1 MEELRNSQSYID
13 AYAKYIKTGKDKEIR
28 ALLTANATVLEGTT
42 QIPVPE
48 FVYDTVKTAWEDSEL
63 LRYVRKLYVKG
74 NLKVGFE
81 VSSSGAE
88 VHPEGGD
95 PIQEEELQIGV
106 VELVPEMVKKYVM
119 LSDELEAMA
128 SRDFLMYVY
137 DELTHQIALKL
148 ETEIINAI
156 TNQPVGVTVPEV
168 VNYGTNPKPE
178 TIAMSLSKLCA
189 EAKNPVAIMN
199 RGTWGEFKK
208 AQYEANYPIDVFEKL
223 TVIFS
228 DALKSFA
235 DASVND
241 PYLIVGDF
249 ENGFLM
255 NYPEGD
261 EIRIK
266 RDDITLATQDLVRY
280 VGRVYCA
287 FGVIAPKHFAVIEK
301 LGSEGRT
308 KLIYENG
315 TYDVSDRAKAYVHV
329 TNTDEKHYLIPK
341 GTRATS
347 MELDGTYGIFLPN
360 TYVFAPK
367 LYFVIDG
374 VEYETRPYGAVGT
387 PSNTI
392 PFTFGSNNTQIA
404 LVSSDYMGLGMFS
417 GTGIITARDTE
428 PTEHSISVYYK
439 GSQELNW
446 QIVFVNDVS
455 TEDFKA
461 VAYFYSNMQIDNFD
475 IRPDK
480 YSFPM
485 GLPNT
490 VTNSTRYVGQALGQY
505 GSISNRVGGIISGDD
520 TGRNI
525 SYNSN
530 EYGKSNLVYYVWTA

>member
-28 ALLTANATVLEGTT
+28 ALLTANAIALEGTT

-81 VSSSGAE
+81 ISSSGAE
-88 VHPEGGD
+88 IHPEGGD
-95 PIQEEELQIGV
+95 PIQEEQLQIGV
-106 VELVPEMVKKYVM
+106 VELVPEMIKKYVM
-119 LSDELEAMA
+119 LSDELEALA

-178 TIAMSLSKLCA
+178 TIAMTLSKLCA

-208 AQYEANYPIDVFEKL
+208 AQYEANYPIDVFENL

-228 DALKSFA
+228 DALSSFA
-235 DASVND
+235 DADVND

-287 FGVIAPKHFAVIEK
+287 MGVIAPRHFVAVTKASDEGGEGGG
-301 LGSEGRT
+301 GSGDGIVFNHKPVQFRFQNRASSVDMT
-308 KLIYENG
+308 ITPDGLLYVADDGSLVVNSSIGIYEDGGGLEINPSVDTEYKAFILTSPFGGSPKYNFTLAFEQSG
-315 TYDVSDRAKAYVHV
+315 TARAYTISGTNCTVSEITGQPDVYSVDIAENETDIAYV
-329 TNTDEKHYLIPK
+329 N
-341 GTRATS
+341 
-347 MELDGTYGIFLPN
+347 
-360 TYVFAPK
+360 
-367 LYFVIDG
+367 
-374 VEYETRPYGAVGT
+374 
-387 PSNTI
+387 
-392 PFTFGSNNTQIA
+392 
-404 LVSSDYMGLGMFS
+404 VS
-417 GTGIITARDTE
+417 IT
-428 PTEHSISVYYK
+428 
-439 GSQELNW
+439 
-446 QIVFVNDVS
+446 
-455 TEDFKA
+455 
-461 VAYFYSNMQIDNFD
+461 
-475 IRPDK
+475 
-480 YSFPM
+480 
-485 GLPNT
+485 
-490 VTNSTRYVGQALGQY
+490 
-505 GSISNRVGGIISGDD
+505 GGI
-520 TGRNI
+520 
-525 SYNSN
+525 
-530 EYGKSNLVYYVWTA
+530 A

>member
-28 ALLTANATVLEGTT
+28 AMLTENAIEGG

-81 VSSSGAE
+81 ISSTGAE
-88 VHPEGGD
+88 IHPEGGD

-106 VELVPEMVKKYVM
+106 VELVPSMVKKYVM

-178 TIAMSLSKLCA
+178 TIAMALSRLSA
-189 EAKNPVAIMN
+189 EAKNPVVIMN

-228 DALKSFA
+228 DALPPFELA
-235 DASVND
+235 QVNN
-241 PYLIVGDF
+241 PYMIVGDF

-287 FGVIAPKHFAVIEK
+287 MSVIAPGHFVAVTKASDEG
-301 LGSEGRT
+301 GSGGGGGSSDFPVKKMSLSLVNSGSPLPMSDWVVST
-308 KLIYENG
+308 SG
-315 TYDVSDRAKAYVHV
+315 FVVDGYDFVQ
-329 TNTDEKHYLIPK
+329 
-341 GTRATS
+341 
-347 MELDGTYGIFLPN
+347 YGAPEMPHAFLPSETIPWDDLMMPAN
-360 TYVFAPK
+360 STVTLA
-367 LYFVIDG
+367 LYYSAQDPEFVIKS
-374 VEYETRPYGAVGT
+374 TA
-387 PSNTI
+387 
-392 PFTFGSNNTQIA
+392 
-404 LVSSDYMGLGMFS
+404 S
-417 GTGIITARDTE
+417 GTDLVNCEFLDSTTIGVDDVAMD
-428 PTEHSISVYYK
+428 SSVT
-439 GSQELNW
+439 
-446 QIVFVNDVS
+446 I
-455 TEDFKA
+455 
-461 VAYFYSNMQIDNFD
+461 
-475 IRPDK
+475 
-480 YSFPM
+480 
-485 GLPNT
+485 
-490 VTNSTRYVGQALGQY
+490 
-505 GSISNRVGGIISGDD
+505 GG
-520 TGRNI
+520 
-525 SYNSN
+525 
-530 EYGKSNLVYYVWTA
+530 GK

>member
-28 ALLTANATVLEGTT
+28 ALLTANATALEGTT

-81 VSSSGAE
+81 VSSSGAQ

-95 PIQEEELQIGV
+95 PIQEEELTIGV
-106 VELVPEMVKKYVM
+106 VELVPVMVKKYVM

-137 DELTHQIALKL
+137 DELTHQIALAI
-148 ETEIINAI
+148 EGGIVATI

-168 VNYGTNPKPE
+168 INYGTNPKPE
-178 TIAMSLSKLCA
+178 TIAMALSRLTA
-189 EAKNPVAIMN
+189 EAKNPVVIMN

-208 AQYEANYPIDVFEKL
+208 AQYEANYPIDVFENL

-228 DALKSFA
+228 DALPPFA
-235 DASVND
+235 QAQVNN

-287 FGVIAPKHFAVIEK
+287 MGVIAPRHFVAVTKASDEGGEGGEGG
-301 LGSEGRT
+301 GSGSGDFSTVEITLVNNTRDDSTTINTPLIDSNDRINWLDYVDAPGSTKTIKVVMYKGQPTFAEVNAPSADNVVAEGGVT
-308 KLIYENG
+308 EISHTG
-315 TYDVSDRAKAYVHV
+315 T
-329 TNTDEKHYLIPK
+329 
-341 GTRATS
+341 
-347 MELDGTYGIFLPN
+347 TYFIQITG
-360 TYVFAPK
+360 
-367 LYFVIDG
+367 DG
-374 VEYETRPYGAVGT
+374 V
-387 PSNTI
+387 
-392 PFTFGSNNTQIA
+392 
-404 LVSSDYMGLGMFS
+404 
-417 GTGIITARDTE
+417 IT
-428 PTEHSISVYYK
+428 
-439 GSQELNW
+439 
-446 QIVFVNDVS
+446 
-455 TEDFKA
+455 
-461 VAYFYSNMQIDNFD
+461 
-475 IRPDK
+475 
-480 YSFPM
+480 
-485 GLPNT
+485 
-490 VTNSTRYVGQALGQY
+490 
-505 GSISNRVGGIISGDD
+505 ISG
-520 TGRNI
+520 
-525 SYNSN
+525 
-530 EYGKSNLVYYVWTA
+530 GK

>member
-28 ALLTANATVLEGTT
+28 ALLTANAIALEGTT

-208 AQYEANYPIDVFEKL
+208 AQYDAKYPIDVFEKL

-235 DASVND
+235 DAQVNE

-287 FGVIAPKHFAVIEK
+287 MGVIAPRHFVTVNKGNEVTPIVPTGNIEI
-301 LGSEGRT
+301 T
-308 KLIYENG
+308 ENG
-315 TYDVSDRAKAYVHV
+315 ENINVAPYATATVNVAGGGETAELTLYNNAENNRIYSVVIPHITDNGVTTSKVDITVGEPTILILPINNGRIIIGIDNDYVFQ
-329 TNTDEKHYLIPK
+329 D
-341 GTRATS
+341 TS
-347 MELDGTYGIFLPN
+347 GAPTLTGAIELDLEN
-360 TYVFAPK
+360 M
-367 LYFVIDG
+367 
-374 VEYETRPYGAVGT
+374 
-387 PSNTI
+387 TI
-392 PFTFGSNNTQIA
+392 
-404 LVSSDYMGLGMFS
+404 
-417 GTGIITARDTE
+417 
-428 PTEHSISVYYK
+428 
-439 GSQELNW
+439 
-446 QIVFVNDVS
+446 
-455 TEDFKA
+455 
-461 VAYFYSNMQIDNFD
+461 
-475 IRPDK
+475 
-480 YSFPM
+480 
-485 GLPNT
+485 
-490 VTNSTRYVGQALGQY
+490 
-505 GSISNRVGGIISGDD
+505 IISGDGTITA
-520 TGRNI
+520 TGTGPIPR
-525 SYNSN
+525 
-530 EYGKSNLVYYVWTA
+530 

>member
-28 ALLTANATVLEGTT
+28 AMLTENAFEGG

-81 VSSSGAE
+81 ISSSGADI
-88 VHPEGGD
+88 HSEGD
-95 PIQEEELQIGV
+95 EPIQEEQLQIGV
-106 VELVPEMVKKYVM
+106 VELVPEMIKKYVM

-178 TIAMSLSKLCA
+178 TIAMALSRLTA
-189 EAKNPVAIMN
+189 EAKNPVVIMN

-208 AQYEANYPIDVFEKL
+208 AQYEANYPIDVFENL

-228 DALKSFA
+228 DALPPFA
-235 DASVND
+235 QAQVNN
-241 PYLIVGDF
+241 PYMIVGDF

-287 FGVIAPKHFAVIEK
+287 MGVIAPRHFVAVTKASDEGGSGGGGGGSDFPVKKMTLTLVNSGSSKAMSGLLTSTNGFVVDKYDFAQFGAPEMPHI
-301 LGSEGRT
+301 LTSSEGIPWSGLT
-308 KLIYENG
+308 MPEDSTATITLYYAADSPEVEV
-315 TYDVSDRAKAYVHV
+315 VSTVM
-329 TNTDEKHYLIPK
+329 
-341 GTRATS
+341 TS
-347 MELDGTYGIFLPN
+347 DFVNCELED
-360 TYVFAPK
+360 
-367 LYFVIDG
+367 
-374 VEYETRPYGAVGT
+374 
-387 PSNTI
+387 S
-392 PFTFGSNNTQIA
+392 TFI
-404 LVSSDYMGLGMFS
+404 
-417 GTGIITARDTE
+417 TGIDVTMD
-428 PTEHSISVYYK
+428 SSV
-439 GSQELNW
+439 
-446 QIVFVNDVS
+446 
-455 TEDFKA
+455 T
-461 VAYFYSNMQIDNFD
+461 
-475 IRPDK
+475 
-480 YSFPM
+480 
-485 GLPNT
+485 
-490 VTNSTRYVGQALGQY
+490 
-505 GSISNRVGGIISGDD
+505 ISG
-520 TGRNI
+520 
-525 SYNSN
+525 S
-530 EYGKSNLVYYVWTA
+530 K

>member
-28 ALLTANATVLEGTT
+28 AMLTENALEGG

-81 VSSSGAE
+81 VSSSGAQ

-95 PIQEEELQIGV
+95 PIQEEELTIGV

-235 DASVND
+235 DAQVNE

-287 FGVIAPKHFAVIEK
+287 MGVIAPRHFVTVNKGDEVTPIVPTGNIEITENGENINVAPYATATVNVSGGGVDLLHTELTIQNESSADFTFAQEDTLLCAGYAVGTEA
-301 LGSEGRT
+301 LGSPINFLLTEIIDENDTLGIDFVT
-308 KLIYENG
+308 KNITIPGNSE
-315 TYDVSDRAKAYVHV
+315 V
-329 TNTDEKHYLIPK
+329 TFMLYYLSPTANCYIIP
-341 GTRATS
+341 S
-347 MELDGTYGIFLPN
+347 LNVESVVNMELD
-360 TYVFAPK
+360 
-367 LYFVIDG
+367 
-374 VEYETRPYGAVGT
+374 EGAYYLINNA
-387 PSNTI
+387 SN
-392 PFTFGSNNTQIA
+392 
-404 LVSSDYMGLGMFS
+404 SS
-417 GTGIITARDTE
+417 IIL
-428 PTEHSISVYYK
+428 SVRK
-439 GSQELNW
+439 
-446 QIVFVNDVS
+446 
-455 TEDFKA
+455 
-461 VAYFYSNMQIDNFD
+461 
-475 IRPDK
+475 
-480 YSFPM
+480 
-485 GLPNT
+485 
-490 VTNSTRYVGQALGQY
+490 
-505 GSISNRVGGIISGDD
+505 
-520 TGRNI
+520 
-525 SYNSN
+525 
-530 EYGKSNLVYYVWTA
+530 

>member
-1 MEELRNSQSYID
+1 MEELRNSRSYID

-228 DALKSFA
+228 DALKSYA
-235 DASVND
+235 DASVNE

-287 FGVIAPKHFAVIEK
+287 MGVIAPRHFVAVTKASDEGGEGGGGSGDGIVFGHKPVKFNIQNRAASVDMVITQSGLLFVVDGQLYIEE
-301 LGSEGRT
+301 GISISETG
-308 KLIYENG
+308 EG
-315 TYDVSDRAKAYVHV
+315 
-329 TNTDEKHYLIPK
+329 
-341 GTRATS
+341 
-347 MELDGTYGIFLPN
+347 LDI
-360 TYVFAPK
+360 AP
-367 LYFVIDG
+367 
-374 VEYETRPYGAVGT
+374 P
-387 PSNTI
+387 
-392 PFTFGSNNTQIA
+392 
-404 LVSSDYMGLGMFS
+404 
-417 GTGIITARDTE
+417 RDTE
-428 PTEHSISVYYK
+428 FEAFSLVTPFGGSPVYEFILEVEQNGETTRAYTITGTNCTVTAVT
-439 GSQELNW
+439 GSPNRYIV
-446 QIVFVNDVS
+446 QIAENE
-455 TEDFKA
+455 TN
-461 VAYFYSNMQIDNFD
+461 VAYVNVNIE
-475 IRPDK
+475 
-480 YSFPM
+480 
-485 GLPNT
+485 
-490 VTNSTRYVGQALGQY
+490 
-505 GSISNRVGGIISGDD
+505 GGIS
-520 TGRNI
+520 
-525 SYNSN
+525 
-530 EYGKSNLVYYVWTA
+530 

>member
-28 ALLTANATVLEGTT
+28 AMLTANAIEVG

-81 VSSSGAE
+81 ISSSGAE
-88 VHPEGGD
+88 IHPEGGD
-95 PIQEEELQIGV
+95 PIQEEELTIGV

-137 DELTHQIALKL
+137 EELTHQIALKL

-178 TIAMSLSKLCA
+178 TIAMTLSKLCA
-189 EAKNPVAIMN
+189 EAKNPVVIMN

-228 DALKSFA
+228 DALPSFA
-235 DASVND
+235 DASVDD
-241 PYLIVGDF
+241 PYMIVGDF

-287 FGVIAPKHFAVIEK
+287 MGVIAPRHFVAVTKASDESGSGGGGSSYTEMEFTDNTEDDFYESVLTISEIITASASGT
-301 LGSEGRT
+301 LGFMKTGT
-308 KLIYENG
+308 KLIGASIVSDIPYIIVAINENEDTPG
-315 TYDVSDRAKAYVHV
+315 TYDV
-329 TNTDEKHYLIPK
+329 
-341 GTRATS
+341 
-347 MELDGTYGIFLPN
+347 F
-360 TYVFAPK
+360 
-367 LYFVIDG
+367 
-374 VEYETRPYGAVGT
+374 
-387 PSNTI
+387 
-392 PFTFGSNNTQIA
+392 
-404 LVSSDYMGLGMFS
+404 
-417 GTGIITARDTE
+417 
-428 PTEHSISVYYK
+428 ISAA
-439 GSQELNW
+439 E
-446 QIVFVNDVS
+446 
-455 TEDFKA
+455 
-461 VAYFYSNMQIDNFD
+461 
-475 IRPDK
+475 
-480 YSFPM
+480 
-485 GLPNT
+485 
-490 VTNSTRYVGQALGQY
+490 YVGLNPSGRTDLFYEALAPTDH
-505 GSISNRVGGIISGDD
+505 I
-520 TGRNI
+520 TM
-525 SYNSN
+525 SYS
-530 EYGKSNLVYYVWTA
+530 K

>member
-28 ALLTANATVLEGTT
+28 AMLTENAPNNG

-81 VSSSGAE
+81 ISSSGAE

-95 PIQEEELQIGV
+95 PIQEEQLQIGV

-128 SRDFLMYVY
+128 SRDFLTYVY

-148 ETEIINAI
+148 ESEIINAI

-178 TIAMSLSKLCA
+178 TIAMVLSKLTA

-228 DALKSFA
+228 DALSSFA
-235 DASVND
+235 DASVDD

-287 FGVIAPKHFAVIEK
+287 MGVIAPKHFAVVNKGDEATPIVPTGNIEI
-301 LGSEGRT
+301 T
-308 KLIYENG
+308 ENG
-315 TYDVSDRAKAYVHV
+315 ENINVAPYATATVNVSGGGDIDYDKLPMCKVTVINGTNEMYETPMLDSALQQGKPIMAPFPSIHYRPYPAVPDRYAINGLNYE
-329 TNTDEKHYLIPK
+329 T
-341 GTRATS
+341 ATS
-347 MELDGTYGIFLPN
+347 SYSDSLFTELVNCTLNKEVDGDMTYWEINVTDKSLPASV
-360 TYVFAPK
+360 T
-367 LYFVIDG
+367 ID
-374 VEYETRPYGAVGT
+374 VTAFTPY
-387 PSNTI
+387 
-392 PFTFGSNNTQIA
+392 
-404 LVSSDYMGLGMFS
+404 S
-417 GTGIITARDTE
+417 G
-428 PTEHSISVYYK
+428 
-439 GSQELNW
+439 
-446 QIVFVNDVS
+446 
-455 TEDFKA
+455 
-461 VAYFYSNMQIDNFD
+461 
-475 IRPDK
+475 
-480 YSFPM
+480 
-485 GLPNT
+485 
-490 VTNSTRYVGQALGQY
+490 
-505 GSISNRVGGIISGDD
+505 
-520 TGRNI
+520 
-525 SYNSN
+525 
-530 EYGKSNLVYYVWTA
+530 

>member
-28 ALLTANATVLEGTT
+28 ALLTANAIALEGTT

-81 VSSSGAE
+81 ISSSGAE

-95 PIQEEELQIGV
+95 PIQEEQLQIGV

-119 LSDELEAMA
+119 LSDELEALA
-128 SRDFLMYVY
+128 SRDFLIYVY

-148 ETEIINAI
+148 ESEIINAI

-178 TIAMSLSKLCA
+178 TIAMTLSKLCA

-228 DALKSFA
+228 DALSSFA

-287 FGVIAPKHFAVIEK
+287 LGVIAPRHFVAVTKASDEGGSGGGGGGSDILSTANVVFNITGTGDYRAAVSQLFHLDGVTGEEYLTGTDIVLTHTNQSESVVVALVNEHTSAVIEA
-301 LGSEGRT
+301 GVQGIDSVTGVGDVE
-308 KLIYENG
+308 IE
-315 TYDVSDRAKAYVHV
+315 YDD
-329 TNTDEKHYLIPK
+329 DWF
-341 GTRATS
+341 ATITG
-347 MELDGTYGIFLPN
+347 DC
-360 TYVFAPK
+360 
-367 LYFVIDG
+367 
-374 VEYETRPYGAVGT
+374 
-387 PSNTI
+387 TI
-392 PFTFGSNNTQIA
+392 N
-404 LVSSDYMGLGMFS
+404 
-417 GTGIITARDTE
+417 
-428 PTEHSISVYYK
+428 
-439 GSQELNW
+439 
-446 QIVFVNDVS
+446 IVMVP
-455 TEDFKA
+455 
-461 VAYFYSNMQIDNFD
+461 I
-475 IRPDK
+475 
-480 YSFPM
+480 
-485 GLPNT
+485 
-490 VTNSTRYVGQALGQY
+490 
-505 GSISNRVGGIISGDD
+505 GG
-520 TGRNI
+520 
-525 SYNSN
+525 
-530 EYGKSNLVYYVWTA
+530 

>member
-28 ALLTANATVLEGTT
+28 AMLTENAFEGG

-81 VSSSGAE
+81 ISSSGAE

-95 PIQEEELQIGV
+95 PIQEEQLQIGV
-106 VELVPEMVKKYVM
+106 VELVPEMIKKYVM

-148 ETEIINAI
+148 ETEIIDAI
-156 TNQPVGVTVPEV
+156 TNQPVGATVPEV

-208 AQYEANYPIDVFEKL
+208 AQYDAKYPIDVFEKL

-228 DALKSFA
+228 DAVSSFA
-235 DASVND
+235 NADVNE

-287 FGVIAPKHFAVIEK
+287 MGVIAPRHFVAVTKASDEG
-301 LGSEGRT
+301 GSG
-308 KLIYENG
+308 G
-315 TYDVSDRAKAYVHV
+315 
-329 TNTDEKHYLIPK
+329 
-341 GTRATS
+341 G
-347 MELDGTYGIFLPN
+347 GG
-360 TYVFAPK
+360 
-367 LYFVIDG
+367 DG
-374 VEYETRPYGAVGT
+374 VVFNHKAFTLQIDANTSLDFVAEIVGDIVGEPPMPMAFTTDNGYVAPVYVGVVQSGGSFTTEGT
-387 PSNTI
+387 PSSPETLCYVITPNPQTGDYVVKLNVNIESGAVYPRVTGTNCTI
-392 PFTFGSNNTQIA
+392 ETISASEFGIKIPSNSTE
-404 LVSSDYMGLGMFS
+404 
-417 GTGIITARDTE
+417 TARVT
-428 PTEHSISVYYK
+428 
-439 GSQELNW
+439 
-446 QIVFVNDVS
+446 VS
-455 TEDFKA
+455 FRSD
-461 VAYFYSNMQIDNFD
+461 S
-475 IRPDK
+475 
-480 YSFPM
+480 
-485 GLPNT
+485 
-490 VTNSTRYVGQALGQY
+490 
-505 GSISNRVGGIISGDD
+505 
-520 TGRNI
+520 
-525 SYNSN
+525 
-530 EYGKSNLVYYVWTA
+530 

>member
-28 ALLTANATVLEGTT
+28 AMLTANAIEVG

-81 VSSSGAE
+81 ISSSGAE
-88 VHPEGGD
+88 IHPEGGD

-128 SRDFLMYVY
+128 SRDFLIYVY

-178 TIAMSLSKLCA
+178 TIAMTLSKLCA

-208 AQYEANYPIDVFEKL
+208 AQYEANYPIDVFENL

-228 DALKSFA
+228 DALSSFA

-241 PYLIVGDF
+241 PYMIVGDF

-287 FGVIAPKHFAVIEK
+287 MGVIAPKHFAVVNKGDEVTPIVPTGNIEITENGENINVAPFATATVNVAGGGGGNIP
-301 LGSEGRT
+301 LCTLTVIAPEGTDRQATIGWLAFIDNILQQPIFSEG
-308 KLIYENG
+308 
-315 TYDVSDRAKAYVHV
+315 
-329 TNTDEKHYLIPK
+329 
-341 GTRATS
+341 
-347 MELDGTYGIFLPN
+347 
-360 TYVFAPK
+360 
-367 LYFVIDG
+367 
-374 VEYETRPYGAVGT
+374 
-387 PSNTI
+387 SNT
-392 PFTFGSNNTQIA
+392 A
-404 LVSSDYMGLGMFS
+404 LLPYMDDDGITLSGISFEPSADY
-417 GTGIITARDTE
+417 E
-428 PTEHSISVYYK
+428 
-439 GSQELNW
+439 
-446 QIVFVNDVS
+446 
-455 TEDFKA
+455 
-461 VAYFYSNMQIDNFD
+461 YSNPVNIDLSDDWPFIID
-475 IRPDK
+475 ETQD
-480 YSFPM
+480 SS
-485 GLPNT
+485 LT
-490 VTNSTRYVGQALGQY
+490 VTVTSW
-505 GSISNRVGGIISGDD
+505 GSDI
-520 TGRNI
+520 
-525 SYNSN
+525 
-530 EYGKSNLVYYVWTA
+530 

>member
-28 ALLTANATVLEGTT
+28 AMLTANAIEVG

-81 VSSSGAE
+81 ISSSGAE
-88 VHPEGGD
+88 IHSEGGD

-106 VELVPEMVKKYVM
+106 VELVPSMVKKYVM
-119 LSDELEAMA
+119 LSDELEALA

-178 TIAMSLSKLCA
+178 TIAMTLSKLCA
-189 EAKNPVAIMN
+189 EAKNPVVIMN

-208 AQYEANYPIDVFEKL
+208 AQYEANYPIDVFENL

-228 DALKSFA
+228 DALPSFA

-241 PYLIVGDF
+241 PYMIVGDF

-287 FGVIAPKHFAVIEK
+287 MGVITPRHFVAVTKASDEG
-301 LGSEGRT
+301 GSGGGGGDT
-308 KLIYENG
+308 LVVCTATIY
-315 TYDVSDRAKAYVHV
+315 
-329 TNTDEKHYLIPK
+329 
-341 GTRATS
+341 
-347 MELDGTYGIFLPN
+347 
-360 TYVFAPK
+360 
-367 LYFVIDG
+367 
-374 VEYETRPYGAVGT
+374 
-387 PSNTI
+387 
-392 PFTFGSNNTQIA
+392 NNTG
-404 LVSSDYMGLGMFS
+404 DDD
-417 GTGIITARDTE
+417 R
-428 PTEHSISVYYK
+428 
-439 GSQELNW
+439 
-446 QIVFVNDVS
+446 VFVRDENLFIKEIDINDDS
-455 TEDFKA
+455 TIIGIGEYVQNPFMPEG
-461 VAYFYSNMQIDNFD
+461 VMIGF
-475 IRPDK
+475 PD
-480 YSFPM
+480 YP
-485 GLPNT
+485 
-490 VTNSTRYVGQALGQY
+490 
-505 GSISNRVGGIISGDD
+505 
-520 TGRNI
+520 NI
-525 SYNSN
+525 SEESDFTDMVNCEIYTDPDEGWKALIVTDPTQPSSLRMPFYALQSN
-530 EYGKSNLVYYVWTA
+530 

>member
-28 ALLTANATVLEGTT
+28 AMLTENAPNNG

-81 VSSSGAE
+81 ISSSGAE

-95 PIQEEELQIGV
+95 PIQEEQLQIGV

-128 SRDFLMYVY
+128 SRDFLTYVY

-148 ETEIINAI
+148 ESEIINAI

-178 TIAMSLSKLCA
+178 TIAMALSKLTA

-228 DALKSFA
+228 DALSSFA
-235 DASVND
+235 DASVDD

-287 FGVIAPKHFAVIEK
+287 MGVIAPKHFAVVNKGDEATPIVPTGNIEI
-301 LGSEGRT
+301 T
-308 KLIYENG
+308 ENG
-315 TYDVSDRAKAYVHV
+315 ENINVAPYATATVNVSGGGGFPTCEITLVPHEDGSRFAGYNASTPNFCLDANGKLMADISDYQNNLVVNALYATIGGSPIVTYNNMNQYLSEADALASV
-329 TNTDEKHYLIPK
+329 TNKV
-341 GTRATS
+341 
-347 MELDGTYGIFLPN
+347 N
-360 TYVFAPK
+360 
-367 LYFVIDG
+367 
-374 VEYETRPYGAVGT
+374 
-387 PSNTI
+387 
-392 PFTFGSNNTQIA
+392 
-404 LVSSDYMGLGMFS
+404 
-417 GTGIITARDTE
+417 ITA
-428 PTEHSISVYYK
+428 
-439 GSQELNW
+439 
-446 QIVFVNDVS
+446 
-455 TEDFKA
+455 
-461 VAYFYSNMQIDNFD
+461 VAFENEGHY
-475 IRPDK
+475 
-480 YSFPM
+480 
-485 GLPNT
+485 
-490 VTNSTRYVGQALGQY
+490 YVGIMPTDDSLP
-505 GSISNRVGGIISGDD
+505 SSCTMTGDE
-520 TGRNI
+520 R
-525 SYNSN
+525 
-530 EYGKSNLVYYVWTA
+530 K

>member
-28 ALLTANATVLEGTT
+28 AMLTENVEGG

-63 LRYVRKLYVKG
+63 LSYIRKLNVKG
-74 NLKVGFE
+74 NLKVGYE
-81 VSSSGAE
+81 ISSTGAVE
-88 VHPEGGD
+88 HTEGA
-95 PIQEEELQIGV
+95 PRIEEEQLLIGV
-106 VELVPEMVKKYVM
+106 VELIPQTIKKYVM

-156 TNQPVGVTVPEV
+156 TNQPVGVEVPEV

-178 TIAMSLSKLCA
+178 TIAMSLSRLCA

-235 DASVND
+235 DASVNE

-287 FGVIAPKHFAVIEK
+287 MGVIAPRHFVAVTKASDEG
-301 LGSEGRT
+301 GSGGGGSGDGIVFNHKPVKFMITNQASSVDMSIAPSGLLYVFDGQLTIDEAIG
-308 KLIYENG
+308 IYEGGEGLQINPSGDIEYEAFNLIPPLGGGEPHYTFILNVAQYTEGHTNQYTITG
-315 TYDVSDRAKAYVHV
+315 TNCTVTTISANAYKVDIAENETNVAYVNV
-329 TNTDEKHYLIPK
+329 TIE
-341 GTRATS
+341 
-347 MELDGTYGIFLPN
+347 
-360 TYVFAPK
+360 
-367 LYFVIDG
+367 
-374 VEYETRPYGAVGT
+374 
-387 PSNTI
+387 
-392 PFTFGSNNTQIA
+392 
-404 LVSSDYMGLGMFS
+404 
-417 GTGIITARDTE
+417 
-428 PTEHSISVYYK
+428 
-439 GSQELNW
+439 
-446 QIVFVNDVS
+446 
-455 TEDFKA
+455 
-461 VAYFYSNMQIDNFD
+461 
-475 IRPDK
+475 
-480 YSFPM
+480 
-485 GLPNT
+485 
-490 VTNSTRYVGQALGQY
+490 
-505 GSISNRVGGIISGDD
+505 GGIS
-520 TGRNI
+520 
-525 SYNSN
+525 
-530 EYGKSNLVYYVWTA
+530 

>member
-28 ALLTANATVLEGTT
+28 ALLTANAIALEGTT

-81 VSSSGAE
+81 ISSSGAE

-95 PIQEEELQIGV
+95 PIQEEQLQIGV
-106 VELVPEMVKKYVM
+106 VELVPEMIKKYVM

-287 FGVIAPKHFAVIEK
+287 MGVIAPRHFVTVNKGDEVTPIVPSGNIEITENTAEGEPLDISQYATATVNVAGGGGIVPIKSIDNVSILSVEMDGQYVLPLK
-301 LGSEGRT
+301 LS
-308 KLIYENG
+308 
-315 TYDVSDRAKAYVHV
+315 
-329 TNTDEKHYLIPK
+329 
-341 GTRATS
+341 
-347 MELDGTYGIFLPN
+347 
-360 TYVFAPK
+360 
-367 LYFVIDG
+367 
-374 VEYETRPYGAVGT
+374 
-387 PSNTI
+387 
-392 PFTFGSNNTQIA
+392 SNNELPGFSNL
-404 LVSSDYMGLGMFS
+404 LVTVDD
-417 GTGIITARDTE
+417 DT
-428 PTEHSISVYYK
+428 
-439 GSQELNW
+439 
-446 QIVFVNDVS
+446 FVL
-455 TEDFKA
+455 
-461 VAYFYSNMQIDNFD
+461 Y
-475 IRPDK
+475 P
-480 YSFPM
+480 
-485 GLPNT
+485 
-490 VTNSTRYVGQALGQY
+490 
-505 GSISNRVGGIISGDD
+505 SISNASVRYNPARVIDYSAILYYQEEAPAGFYWYLFTDDETPTAHTVSVEILNPETAILLGNSDEVSSVPVDKYNNAWGIQLNSATNITSQVNCNFDSETGLLTLNKRYAYIAGGIQ
-520 TGRNI
+520 
-525 SYNSN
+525 
-530 EYGKSNLVYYVWTA
+530 

>member
-28 ALLTANATVLEGTT
+28 ALLTANAIALEGTT

-106 VELVPEMVKKYVM
+106 VELVPEMIKKYVM

-287 FGVIAPKHFAVIEK
+287 MGVIAPRHFVTVNKGDEVTPIIPSGNIEITENTA
-301 LGSEGRT
+301 EGEP
-308 KLIYENG
+308 LDISQY
-315 TYDVSDRAKAYVHV
+315 
-329 TNTDEKHYLIPK
+329 
-341 GTRATS
+341 ATATVNVAGGGL
-347 MELDGTYGIFLPN
+347 M
-360 TYVFAPK
+360 VVAP
-367 LYFVIDG
+367 L
-374 VEYETRPYGAVGT
+374 
-387 PSNTI
+387 
-392 PFTFGSNNTQIA
+392 Q
-404 LVSSDYMGLGMFS
+404 
-417 GTGIITARDTE
+417 
-428 PTEHSISVYYK
+428 
-439 GSQELNW
+439 
-446 QIVFVNDVS
+446 
-455 TEDFKA
+455 
-461 VAYFYSNMQIDNFD
+461 
-475 IRPDK
+475 
-480 YSFPM
+480 
-485 GLPNT
+485 T
-490 VTNSTRYVGQALGQY
+490 VTAEEV
-505 GSISNRVGGIISGDD
+505 
-520 TGRNI
+520 
-525 SYNSN
+525 
-530 EYGKSNLVYYVWTA
+530 E

>member
-28 ALLTANATVLEGTT
+28 ALLTANAIALEGTT

-81 VSSSGAE
+81 ISSSGAE

-95 PIQEEELQIGV
+95 PIQEEQLQIGV
-106 VELVPEMVKKYVM
+106 VELVPEMIKKYVM

-156 TNQPVGVTVPEV
+156 TNQPVGATVPEV

-178 TIAMSLSKLCA
+178 TIAMTLSKLTA

-208 AQYEANYPIDVFEKL
+208 AQYDAKYPIDVFEKL

-228 DALKSFA
+228 DALSSFA
-235 DASVND
+235 DAQVNE

-287 FGVIAPKHFAVIEK
+287 MGVIAPRHFVTVNKGNEVTPIVPTGNIEITENGENINVAPFATATVNVAGGGGGDNIILPMTEVTWDGTGDGGQLYLDPDTSKVIDNEQVIIR
-301 LGSEGRT
+301 LNVIDEETSEFI
-308 KLIYENG
+308 LLG
-315 TYDVSDRAKAYVHV
+315 TYDATVGPTMEDFSGITDGDPAVNIALRHNTERPDEPWYLVVSVGG
-329 TNTDEKHYLIPK
+329 EPI
-341 GTRATS
+341 G
-347 MELDGTYGIFLPN
+347 GTYQ
-360 TYVFAPK
+360 V
-367 LYFVIDG
+367 G
-374 VEYETRPYGAVGT
+374 VCRD
-387 PSNTI
+387 I
-392 PFTFGSNNTQIA
+392 PH
-404 LVSSDYMGLGMFS
+404 
-417 GTGIITARDTE
+417 E
-428 PTEHSISVYYK
+428 
-439 GSQELNW
+439 
-446 QIVFVNDVS
+446 
-455 TEDFKA
+455 
-461 VAYFYSNMQIDNFD
+461 VA
-475 IRPDK
+475 
-480 YSFPM
+480 
-485 GLPNT
+485 
-490 VTNSTRYVGQALGQY
+490 
-505 GSISNRVGGIISGDD
+505 
-520 TGRNI
+520 
-525 SYNSN
+525 
-530 EYGKSNLVYYVWTA
+530 

>member
-28 ALLTANATVLEGTT
+28 ALLTANAIALEGTT

-81 VSSSGAE
+81 ISSSGAE
-88 VHPEGGD
+88 IHSEGGD
-95 PIQEEELQIGV
+95 PIQEEQLQIGV
-106 VELVPEMVKKYVM
+106 VELVPEMIKKYVM

-128 SRDFLMYVY
+128 SRDFLIYVY

-168 VNYGTNPKPE
+168 VNYGANPKPE
-178 TIAMSLSKLCA
+178 TIAMSLSRLCA

-235 DASVND
+235 DASVNE

-287 FGVIAPKHFAVIEK
+287 MGVIAPRHFVTVNKGNEATPIVPTGNIEITENTAEPLDISQYATATVNVSGGGGDFKYCEVTIVCPTEGTVTGLTPANAEGVMNHGFFRVNNGDKIKCYYTLDEGEIMALLAPQNDNAVFE
-301 LGSEGRT
+301 
-308 KLIYENG
+308 
-315 TYDVSDRAKAYVHV
+315 VSDHVNCEPIEEGSPYV
-329 TNTDEKHYLIPK
+329 
-341 GTRATS
+341 
-347 MELDGTYGIFLPN
+347 
-360 TYVFAPK
+360 
-367 LYFVIDG
+367 
-374 VEYETRPYGAVGT
+374 
-387 PSNTI
+387 
-392 PFTFGSNNTQIA
+392 
-404 LVSSDYMGLGMFS
+404 
-417 GTGIITARDTE
+417 IITN
-428 PTEHSISVYYK
+428 PTENS
-439 GSQELNW
+439 
-446 QIVFVNDVS
+446 
-455 TEDFKA
+455 
-461 VAYFYSNMQIDNFD
+461 
-475 IRPDK
+475 
-480 YSFPM
+480 SFT
-485 GLPNT
+485 LT
-490 VTNSTRYVGQALGQY
+490 VTNW
-505 GSISNRVGGIISGDD
+505 GGGF
-520 TGRNI
+520 
-525 SYNSN
+525 
-530 EYGKSNLVYYVWTA
+530 